1 MSKKYE
7 FVASLEGLGEW
18 YGRFNISGIATKD
31 ATREEEV

>member
-18 YGRFNISGIATKD
+18 YGRFNFSRVATEN
-31 ATREEEV
+31 ATRKKEV